1 MDKNKIWKLI
11 NNQLPPEQQQD
22 VWEEIN
28 ASSEALRN
36 YKELKKNWSLSG
48 AEVSFSEKEL
58 DVKLATFK
66 RQYNKG
72 FNSKNRMILMLKY
85 AAILLIAF
93 SASYALWYNTN
104 SSFKTNSIVKHFESG
119 TGNVSTILLAD
130 GSQIWLNSNS
140 SIDIIN
146 QEASTIELSLRGEAL
161 FDIIHNENRRFIV
174 NAQDL
179 KIEDLGTRFNVRSY
193 IDDDEIIATL
203 IEGEIEVS
211 NFSKQMSEILKPGQQ
226 LKYSILNKQFS
237 VGKIDTTFIG
247 KWTENKFEFV
257 DKTLLEI
264 ARDLENWYGVTIAFE
279 NNQIANE
286 RFTGVIQKSTS
297 INKVLDILAY
307 TAGIKYS
314 INETKNSIE
323 IMIQ

>member
-28 ASSEALRN
+28 ASSAALRN

-72 FNSKNRMILMLKY
+72 FNSKHRMILMLKY

-161 FDIIHNENRRFIV
+161 FDIIHNEKRRFIV

-211 NFSKQMSEILKPGQQ
+211 NPSKQMSEILKPGQQ

-279 NNQIANE
+279 NNQIAKE